1 MSTSST
7 AINSQTFLKYYS
19 LNFGPQHPSA
29 HGVLRLVLDLYGEV
43 ITKADPHIGLLHRG
57 TEKLMEFKTVVQG
70 LPYLDRLDYVSMMAQ
85 EHCYS
90 AAIEQLSNVN
100 VPVRAQYIRVLF
112 LEITRILNHLMS
124 LTTHAMDV
132 GALTPFLWAFE
143 EREKLMELYERVSGA
158 RMHANYV
165 RPGGVS
171 QDLPV
176 GTLESISEFSKQFA
190 SRIDEIEDMLSDNRI
205 WKERLQ
211 GIGIVTPQKALVW
224 GFSGV
229 MCRGSGLL
237 WDLRKTNTY
246 EVYNKLEFQI
256 PFGKNG
262 DCYDRYLVRIQEMR
276 ESLRIINQCI
286 NNMPLGE
293 VRITNEKFV
302 PPSRSIMKDS
312 MEALIHHFKLTS
324 ENQVLPSNELY
335 MAVEAP
341 KGEFG
346 MYISTN
352 NSNYPE
358 RVKLRAPGFYHL
370 QGLRCMAPLHLL
382 ADVVTIIGTQDIVFG
397 EVDR

>member
-1 MSTSST
+1 MNTPNIS
-7 AINSQTFLKYYS
+7 NNPQTFLKYYS

-57 TEKLMEFKTVVQG
+57 TEKLMEFKTVAQG

-90 AAIEQLSNVN
+90 LAIEQLVNTN
-100 VPVRAQYIRVLF
+100 VPLRAQYIRVLF

-158 RMHANYV
+158 RMHANYI

-171 QDLPV
+171 QDLPL
-176 GTLESISEFSKQFA
+176 GTLESISEFSKQFS
-190 SRIDEIEDMLSDNRI
+190 SRIDEIEDMLSENRI

-211 GIGIVTPQKALVW
+211 GIGIVTPQKALTW

-237 WDLRKTNTY
+237 WDLRKTNPY
-246 EVYNKLEFQI
+246 EIYSSLKFLI

-262 DCYDRYLVRIQEMR
+262 DCYDRYLVRVQEMR
-276 ESLRIINQCI
+276 ESLDIINQCI
-286 NNMPLGE
+286 SNIPSGE
-293 VRITNEKFV
+293 VHSINEKFIT
-302 PPSRSIMKDS
+302 PSRSTMKDS

-324 ENQVLPSNELY
+324 ENKVLLNSELY

-346 MYISTN
+346 LYISAN

-358 RVKLRAPGFYHL
+358 RIKLRAPGFYHL